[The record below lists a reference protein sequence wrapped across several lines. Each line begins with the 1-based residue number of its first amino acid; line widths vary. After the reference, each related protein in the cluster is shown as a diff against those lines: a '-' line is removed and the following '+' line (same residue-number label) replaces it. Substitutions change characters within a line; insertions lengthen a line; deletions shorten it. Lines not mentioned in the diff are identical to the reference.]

1 MPHTYAGHAT
11 EPWGSMGMPFKCSVC
26 CPRQVAPIGDPAV
39 LRLVFPHG
47 PRERRTRLLRFE
59 ASHGRARTSRD
70 GWPQLRTGV
79 ALQGGQALAFDL
91 PDGGNREERSLAGK
105 VSGR

>member
-1 MPHTYAGHAT
+1 MLSVLPQTSRAHRRSSRSQACLPARPARATY
-11 EPWGSMGMPFKCSVC
+11 P
-26 CPRQVAPIGDPAV
+26 
-39 LRLVFPHG
+39 
-47 PRERRTRLLRFE
+47 RLLRFE